1 MQYKVETVHD
11 DSIKK
16 EQKVR
21 KMVPDRIPEEQPKP
35 EPEKEKSKDD
45 SMMWLLLGLVVVI
58 GIMIFKNMNKDD

>member
-21 KMVPDRIPEEQPKP
+21 KMVPDRLPTEQPNP
-35 EPEKEKSKDD
+35 EPEKSKDD

>member
-1 MQYKVETVHD
+1 MNYNIETVHD

-21 KMVPDRIPEEQPKP
+21 KMVPDRVPEQPKQ